1 MGMAASQARYL
12 GLTARKINVEYEG
25 QQVNQQR
32 TALAN
37 ESAGLFRQLMS
48 LENPVAP
55 SQNAYYENV
64 YTYSDTEA
72 TTDGKVTIVGTH
84 EIEGSNPPKYSVD
97 IKYNQNVMQYQAA
110 ANQEVYTTEVLGKSG
125 TYSLHLP
132 NGTAKEI
139 TKIEGMSQSL
149 VDELN
154 NVAPEGMTNETT
166 DTYYTYTD
174 TLTNSTFYINATK
187 SRFDPTQYN
196 QNQNVTIYS
205 SIQTT
210 QEVNKTLNDVTMVQ
224 SSSGTFTSMK
234 WHDDSGLLQERT
246 PTPSQEYDEQ
256 RYNEAMNQYNVDKA
270 RYEQELAAINAKTEE
285 IQETDRTLELRLK
298 QLDTEQEAL
307 QTEMDSVKKVIDK
320 SVDNVFKTFQ

>member
-37 ESAGLFRQLMS
+37 ESAGLFRRLMS
-48 LENPVAP
+48 LENPVPP

-72 TTDGKVTIVGTH
+72 TTDGKVTIAGIH
-84 EIEGSNPPKYSVD
+84 ETEGSNPPKYSVD
-97 IKYNQNVMQYQAA
+97 IKYNQNILQYQAA
-110 ANQEVYTTEVLGKSG
+110 ANQEVYTTEIAGKSG
-125 TYSLHLP
+125 TYLLHLP

-139 TKIEGMSQSL
+139 TKMDGISENL
-149 VDELN
+149 AKELN
-154 NVAPEGMTNETT
+154 KVNPSENNEPT

-174 TLTNSTFYINATK
+174 TVTNSTFYINSTK
-187 SRFDPTQYN
+187 SGFDPTVFN
-196 QNQNVTIYS
+196 TPSNVTIYS

-210 QEVNKTLNDVTMVQ
+210 EEVNKTLENVTMVQ
-224 SSSGTFTSMK
+224 SASGTFTSMK
-234 WHDDSGLLQERT
+234 WYDESGLLQERT
-246 PTPSQEYDEQ
+246 LTPAQQYDEQ
-256 RYNEAMNQYNVDKA
+256 GYNEAMNQYNVNKA
-270 RYEQELAAINAKTEE
+270 NYEQEIAAINAKTEE
-285 IQETDRTLELRLK
+285 LQETDRTLELRLK

>member
-37 ESAGLFRQLMS
+37 ESAGLFRRLMG
-48 LENPVAP
+48 LENPVPP
-55 SQNAYYENV
+55 SQNSYYQNV

-84 EIEGSNPPKYSVD
+84 EIEGSNPTKYSVD
-97 IKYNQNVMQYQAA
+97 IKYNQNIMQYQAA
-110 ANQEVYTTEVLGKSG
+110 ANQEVYTTEVTGKG
-125 TYSLHLP
+125 NTYLLHLP

-139 TKIEGMSQSL
+139 TKMEGMSQSL

-154 NVAPEGMTNETT
+154 KVAPEGITNATT

-187 SRFDPTQYN
+187 SGFDPTQYN

-234 WHDDSGLLQERT
+234 WYDDSGLLQERT
-246 PTPSQEYDEQ
+246 LTPSQEYDEQ
-256 RYNEAMNQYNVDKA
+256 GYNEAMNQYNVDKA
-270 RYEQELAAINAKTEE
+270 KYEQEIAAINAKTEE
-285 IQETDRTLELRLK
+285 LQETDRTLELRLK

-307 QTEMDSVKKVIDK
+307 QTELDSVKKVIDK